1 MFHLCSHCLRLIVNV
16 TWFLINWIINWE
28 LLIESY
34 KRSIYKYS
42 SSPELI
48 VGSLSVCLIVCVS
61 GHFTTLH
68 LSTYR
73 KWNRSHNDRSP
84 RLCVSPRRRPHVT
97 AVCPTVVCKFLY
109 YIIILLIILSSIFIS
124 TLYYYTLLYIPDSW
138 VIASGAAK
146 NSCARTQWWATLQ
159 NDCRLLSLSRYNES
173 RDPCQAGWDANV
185 NAGNAII
192 LAVASMNLLNGFLQY
207 SQ

>member
-1 MFHLCSHCLRLIVNV
+1 M
-16 TWFLINWIINWE
+16 
-28 LLIESY
+28 
-34 KRSIYKYS
+34 
-42 SSPELI
+42 I

-68 LSTYR
+68 LSTYRNR

-124 TLYYYTLLYIPDSW
+124 TLYYYTLLHSPDSW

-146 NSCARTQWWATLQ
+146 NSCARTMVRHTAKI
-159 NDCRLLSLSRYNES
+159 DCLLSLSRYNEDRDS
-173 RDPCQAGWDANV
+173 RRAGWDVYINRKNV
-185 NAGNAII
+185 TILQLSAWTCSMVFRSIRSIRSNILDLNSLYDII
-192 LAVASMNLLNGFLQY
+192 LIFILPPCKCTSSPIYPSIKRPG
-207 SQ
+207 